1 MMQDRPVLP
10 SHASEASTIRAKVA
24 YELAQRCPSE
34 LGKECI
40 LTGSSSRGYS
50 DEASDLEQVFYVDTL
65 PSLGE
70 REQWLGEVGV
80 SDLLSDSEP
89 IADGSIWATF
99 RFQGIW
105 IEAGW
110 QTIAAHEQN
119 LQDIL
124 AGQVI
129 DHHHLKL
136 AEIISHALP
145 LRSAGLL
152 AKWQEQLTRYPDM
165 LPSRIIADAAELWL
179 FPPIVE
185 ARFAL
190 IRRNELL
197 GLHERLVR
205 DVHNVLRILFAI
217 NRHWEPDWKWVKAA
231 TDGLSIKPDR
241 LAERINAIFTAPEP
255 HQCVITCLQL
265 VHDTLALIPAALY
278 DNSRALATIGES
290 LRLHAEKKVYQKRY
304 TK

>member
-1 MMQDRPVLP
+1 MKDKPVIP
-10 SHASEASTIRAKVA
+10 PHSSKASQIRTKVA
-24 YELAQRCPSE
+24 YELVQLCPPE

-40 LTGSSSRGYS
+40 LTGSSSRGYA

-65 PSLGE
+65 PTMNQ
-70 REQWLGEVGV
+70 RENWLEEVGV
-80 SDLLSDSEP
+80 SDLISDYEP

-136 AEIISHALP
+136 AEIIEHAFP
-145 LRSAGLL
+145 LRSVGLL
-152 AKWQEQLTRYPDM
+152 AKWQEQLTRYPDI

-190 IRRNELL
+190 IRRNEIL

-217 NRHWEPDWKWVKAA
+217 NRQWEPDWKWVRAA
-231 TDGLSIKPDR
+231 TGELSIKPDR
-241 LAERINAIFTAPEP
+241 LAERINAIFTTPEP
-255 HQCVITCLQL
+255 LQHVIICLEL
-265 VHDTLALIPAALY
+265 VYDTLKLVPASVY
-278 DNSRALATIGES
+278 DSSRALATISES
-290 LRLHAEKKVYQKRY
+290 LRLHRSAIQDEQ
-304 TK
+304 